1 MTQPILLALAG
12 AASALAA
19 LLALLL
25 AIAPRRLPMPLSAR
39 LGGALMLLGLTHTA
53 WRHVELAQLA
63 NTDVPPWAYGVG
75 LFVQSWG
82 FYALL
87 AGVLQPVE
95 RGATRIWLLGAVSL
109 ACAALVPPRYAVPVS
124 LAIGTGFALHLALLV
139 YRLKATRRWFRIEL
153 PVVALFALMGVI
165 VGVCGALTPQLLDW
179 PSYALTYSVQ
189 LVAGFLLVSALLLIN
204 PDVASKAQE
213 AVAISY
219 AQSALGKID
228 VEAASARLKRLFEDE
243 HLYRDEDLGL
253 AKLARRVELSPHQ
266 LSELLNTR
274 FGESFA
280 RYVRRH
286 RVAAAQKMLIDE
298 PRASVLSVGLSVGFG
313 SQSTFYAA
321 FKDETGEVPG
331 EYRRKR
337 AIE

>member
-1 MTQPILLALAG
+1 
-12 AASALAA
+12 
-19 LLALLL
+19 
-25 AIAPRRLPMPLSAR
+25 
-39 LGGALMLLGLTHTA
+39 
-53 WRHVELAQLA
+53 
-63 NTDVPPWAYGVG
+63 
-75 LFVQSWG
+75 
-82 FYALL
+82 
-87 AGVLQPVE
+87 
-95 RGATRIWLLGAVSL
+95 
-109 ACAALVPPRYAVPVS
+109 
-124 LAIGTGFALHLALLV
+124 
-139 YRLKATRRWFRIEL
+139 
-153 PVVALFALMGVI
+153 
-165 VGVCGALTPQLLDW
+165 
-179 PSYALTYSVQ
+179 
-189 LVAGFLLVSALLLIN
+189 LLIN